1 MSMSDIEKC
10 YNVKARHSLCVLGIT
25 DNDTDDDIIA
35 TFENYGVI
43 VKVVRVASPTE
54 QTGQPIIIVEFDA
67 HTPVT
72 LLEPNFPLEIKSA
85 RNPAVAW
92 YADNIK
98 VLAQPPSQ
106 SHAQAQR
113 LSIESSDDSD
123 NAIPEEVSSDNSDF
137 IPKRYIKRQPLKK
150 PKSKSRVLISDRQ
163 PDPAVRKK
171 TPKPAFNTLSND
183 DLNPPEIQRIVVEHV
198 IKNDAFSAQTHSK
211 WLRSFSGKVP
221 KPPGEADFDT
231 WCLHVDLLLQDSLPI
246 DIQRRKILESLLPP
260 ASDVVKQLGSTAPP
274 RDYVKLLD
282 SAYGLVE
289 DGDEIF
295 ARFLS
300 TNQDPGEKAS
310 DFLQRLQTLLSTAV
324 KRNGLKQSSADR
336 QLLKQFQRGC
346 WDHSLILTLQ
356 LEAKA
361 KTPPDF
367 AELLLLLR
375 TEEDRRAAKLDR
387 MQRHLGSSK
396 HKAAIHKQS
405 VVDMSPYSDSSVLQT
420 YISETEALRKQVAD
434 LQMQLRSSKSEKKKK
449 HEFKLTEYSNTVT
462 PKLEMQAQQVT
473 AKPPKPWFCFRCGE
487 DGHIARTCEG
497 SINKVLVDRK
507 YKELKAKQDEWK
519 VKNGVP
525 LNQTGFQ

>member
-25 DNDTDDDIIA
+25 DYDIIA

-43 VKVVRVASPTE
+43 VKVVRVAPSTE

-72 LLEPNFPLEIKSA
+72 RLEPNFPLEIKSV

-98 VLAQPPSQ
+98 VLAQPSSQ
-106 SHAQAQR
+106 PPAQAQS
-113 LSIESSDDSD
+113 LSIESSDDSN
-123 NAIPEEVSSDNSDF
+123 NAVSEEVSSDNSDY

-150 PKSKSRVLISDRQ
+150 PKSKSRALSSDSK

-171 TPKPAFNTLSND
+171 TPKPAFNTLTND

-198 IKNDAFSAQTHSK
+198 IKIDAFSTQTHSK

-221 KPPGEADFDT
+221 KPPGESDFDT
-231 WCLHVDLLLQDSLPI
+231 WCLHIDLLLQDSLPI

-295 ARFLS
+295 AHFLN

-310 DFLQRLQTLLSTAV
+310 DYLQRLQTLLSTAV
-324 KRNGLKQSSADR
+324 RRNGVKQSSADR

-375 TEEDRRAAKLDR
+375 TEKDRRAAKLDR
-387 MQRHLGSSK
+387 MQ
-396 HKAAIHKQS
+396 
-405 VVDMSPYSDSSVLQT
+405 
-420 YISETEALRKQVAD
+420 
-434 LQMQLRSSKSEKKKK
+434 
-449 HEFKLTEYSNTVT
+449 
-462 PKLEMQAQQVT
+462 
-473 AKPPKPWFCFRCGE
+473 
-487 DGHIARTCEG
+487 
-497 SINKVLVDRK
+497 
-507 YKELKAKQDEWK
+507 
-519 VKNGVP
+519 
-525 LNQTGFQ
+525 